1 MKYLFSI
8 ALVTFLSTTLIA
20 QDNIQPIAIG
30 SSIPKLEAK
39 MKSVDGKE
47 YAIKDMMSKNGVLVM
62 FSCNTCPYVVKYQGR
77 TLEAI
82 KEAKENGFGV
92 IIINSNEDYREK
104 DDSYT
109 AMQEYAKAQNY
120 KNVPYVVDVN
130 STVANAFGATR
141 TPETFLFN
149 AKGQLVYHGA
159 IDDNQD
165 ASQAKR
171 KHLATAISE
180 VLSGKDISVN
190 KTRSVGCSIK
200 RKA

>member
-8 ALVTFLSTTLIA
+8 ALVTFLSTILIA